1 MLRRADELPK
11 IIPLISVRDGDK
23 LDFQNSLSLYPLPP
37 GLQRPWLNAVE
48 TLDPRSNTL
57 IFLGSTK
64 TCFATNI
71 WLHNTEYLAGTVVKN
86 PPADAGEA
94 GSIPGWEDTLE

>member
-57 IFLGSTK
+57 IFLGSAK

-71 WLHNTEYLAGTVVKN
+71 WLHNTEYLAATVVKN

-94 GSIPGWEDTLE
+94 GSIPEWEDTLE